1 MINTLLVDDQ
11 TLVRQ
16 GIRSLLELS
25 DNINVVAEVSDGSEL
40 LPALSKYA
48 VDVILLDLRMPV
60 MDGVETLEQ
69 LNANNISI
77 PVIILTTFDDD
88 ERLLKCA
95 QLGARGYMLK
105 DVSFEQLVEGIEKV
119 YHGELLIQTVVT
131 ERVLKGLKKHALSLD
146 DNPVA
151 ENLTPRE
158 TEVLRYM
165 AGGYSNKE
173 IASAVHLSEG
183 TVKNHV
189 SSILAKFGVRDRTRA
204 VMKALDL
211 GLLD

>member
-1 MINTLLVDDQ
+1 MIKALLVDDQ

-25 DNINVVAEVSDGSEL
+25 DTVEVVAEAEDGRGV
-40 LPALSKYA
+40 LPALAQQA
-48 VDVILLDLRMPV
+48 VDVILLDLQMPHV
-60 MDGVETLEQ
+60 DGVQVLE
-69 LNANNISI
+69 AMRSNNLDT
-77 PVIILTTFDDD
+77 PVIVLTTFDDD

-95 QLGARGYMLK
+95 QLGARGYLLK
-105 DVSFEQLVEGIEKV
+105 DVAFEQLISAIDKV
-119 YHGELLIQTVVT
+119 NAGELLIQAAVT
-131 ERVLKGLKKHALSLD
+131 QKLLTVLKKQQ
-146 DNPVA
+146 
-151 ENLTPRE
+151 LTFAAAAVPEPLTARE
-158 TEVLRYM
+158 TDVLRYM

-189 SSILAKFGVRDRTRA
+189 SNILAKFGVRDRTRA
-204 VMKALDL
+204 VMKALEL